1 MDHLTTQ
8 LPGVELATQEYLAA
22 NRELNSRT
30 DLAPVQYER
39 LNKQIVY
46 EYRLRCAQE
55 RKFALAQMRADY
67 NLLRTSGEYL

>member
-1 MDHLTTQ
+1 MDHPTTQ
-8 LPGVELATQEYLAA
+8 APGVELLTQEYLAA

-30 DLAPVQYER
+30 HLAPVHYER

-55 RKFALAQMRADY
+55 RKIALTQMRADY
-67 NLLRTSGEYL
+67 NPLRTSGEHL